1 MKKWEDQFEPNSILS
16 SHLHDEID
24 KNEQDSSGFLKYKN
38 WGIMRYQWGWGH
50 DEKLR
55 KLLRNFFTCLWAER

>member
-24 KNEQDSSGFLKYKN
+24 KNEQDSSGFLK
-38 WGIMRYQWGWGH
+38 
-50 DEKLR
+50 E
-55 KLLRNFFTCLWAER
+55 